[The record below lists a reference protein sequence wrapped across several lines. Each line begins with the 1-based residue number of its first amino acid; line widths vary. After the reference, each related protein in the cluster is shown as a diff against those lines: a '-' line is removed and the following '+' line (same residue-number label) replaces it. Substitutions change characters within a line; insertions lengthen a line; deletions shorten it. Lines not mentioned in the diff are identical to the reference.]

1 MLVQRGQSTLEF
13 VFAMIAAMF
22 LLYGMVQVF
31 RWVGMDAAQR
41 QYAYN
46 VSFNKAMTTGNMEQ
60 LQPAPYHPSRINAS
74 PGVDLG
80 Q

>member
-1 MLVQRGQSTLEF
+1 MKAQSTLEF

-31 RWVGMDAAQR
+31 RWAGMDMAQR
-41 QYAYN
+41 HWAYDAA
-46 VSFNKAMTTGNMEQ
+46 FNKPGANVEEQ
-60 LQPAPYHPSRINAS
+60 LKPVVYHPSRINAS

>member
-1 MLVQRGQSTLEF
+1 MTDRGQATLEF
-13 VFAMIAAMF
+13 VVAMIAVMF

-31 RWVGMDAAQR
+31 RWVGMDIAQR
-41 QYAYN
+41 RWASN
-46 VSFNKAMTTGNMEQ
+46 DAFNRAMASGNMEQ
-60 LQPAPYHPSRINAS
+60 LKSDVYHPSRINAS

>member
-1 MLVQRGQSTLEF
+1 MTRICGQSTVEF

-31 RWVGMDAAQR
+31 RWVGMDAAKR
-41 QYAYN
+41 QYAYDA
-46 VSFNKAMTTGNMEQ
+46 SFNTAITTGNLER
-60 LQPAPYHPSRINAS
+60 LQSNAYRPSRINAS